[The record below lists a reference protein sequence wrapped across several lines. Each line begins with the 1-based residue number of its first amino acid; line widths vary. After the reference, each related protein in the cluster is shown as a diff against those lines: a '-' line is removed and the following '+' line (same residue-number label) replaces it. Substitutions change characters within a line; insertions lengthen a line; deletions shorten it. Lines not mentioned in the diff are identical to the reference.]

1 MSKVYDFFSDESPE
15 YFDYDAD
22 RQGLGFSSIRS
33 TAQLAQVP
41 APPRPTSFTFETFA
55 EAVALAHPLPQPAV
69 SAPVSPSL
77 SYASLSG
84 VTSTSS
90 LPTELSLPESWAS
103 RSPSPIDYENI
114 VGWVEEA
121 EESEPPP
128 VETPQF
134 ESPLAPE
141 ISADAFTETPV
152 STAEPAPTSLIAEVP
167 AGPPLEFSFPAVDTA
182 WVAPQSPPVVEEQS
196 FPSQSTPQPPSPRP
210 LTPLPPAEEARLE
223 NQENIPP
230 LPPLTH
236 TDALGRPCNYPHRFI
251 AVRTENGSQWRPQG
265 ELSYH
270 DILDVPT
277 TKALF
282 EHPPLFPSVT
292 PFRGESSRFLHV
304 QPVNEFL
311 AHQLRISHITACV
324 KTVRYLPSGDLP
336 LGCIRY
342 SFADGIKEVFAPHS
356 NQVKDAFAGALVLLE
371 TLDFL
376 DGRKITTYGFLEFDE
391 NFVYVRSQGYHCED
405 AVRSFPTLLAYCFT
419 PRIPVDPFVH
429 VSVHPETI
437 PL

>member
-1 MSKVYDFFSDESPE
+1 MSEVYDFLADESPE

-22 RQGLGFSSIRS
+22 RQGLGSSSIRS

-41 APPRPTSFTFETFA
+41 APPHSTSFTFETFA
-55 EAVALAHPLPQPAV
+55 EAVALAHPLPQPAA

-84 VTSTSS
+84 VTSMSS

-114 VGWVEEA
+114 AGWVEEA
-121 EESEPPP
+121 EESEPLPLPKEPP
-128 VETPQF
+128 QVVEIP
-134 ESPLAPE
+134 PAPE
-141 ISADAFTETPV
+141 VSAGTPTVEATELEAPV
-152 STAEPAPTSLIAEVP
+152 
-167 AGPPLEFSFPAVDTA
+167 GPIELAFPAVDTA
-182 WVAPQSPPVVEEQS
+182 WSAPLPPPVVEEQS
-196 FPSQSTPQPPSPRP
+196 FPSQSTPQPPSPCP
-210 LTPLPPAEEARLE
+210 LTPLPPAEEACLE

-251 AVRTENGSQWRPQG
+251 AIRTENGSQWRPQG

-292 PFRGESSRFLHV
+292 PFHGESSRFLHV

-311 AHQLRISHITACV
+311 AHQLRISHITTCV
-324 KTVRYLPSGDLP
+324 KAVRYPLSGDLP
-336 LGCIRY
+336 LGCIKY
-342 SFADGIKEVFAPHS
+342 SFSDGIKEVFAPHS

-376 DGRKITTYGFLEFDE
+376 DGRKITTYVKNATQRALE
-391 NFVYVRSQGYHCED
+391 
-405 AVRSFPTLLAYCFT
+405 
-419 PRIPVDPFVH
+419 
-429 VSVHPETI
+429 
-437 PL
+437 

>member
-1 MSKVYDFFSDESPE
+1 MSEVYDFFSDESPE

-22 RQGLGFSSIRS
+22 RQGLGFSSILS
-33 TAQLAQVP
+33 TAQLAQVL
-41 APPRPTSFTFETFA
+41 APPRSTSFTFETFA
-55 EAVALAHPLPQPAV
+55 EAVALAHPLPQPAA

-114 VGWVEEA
+114 AGWVEEA
-121 EESEPPP
+121 EESEPLPPP
-128 VETPQF
+128 VEPPQIV
-134 ESPLAPE
+134 EIPPAPE
-141 ISADAFTETPV
+141 VSAGTPTV
-152 STAEPAPTSLIAEVP
+152 KATKPEAPT
-167 AGPPLEFSFPAVDTA
+167 GPIEFAFPAVDTA
-182 WVAPQSPPVVEEQS
+182 WSAPPPPPVVEEQS

-210 LTPLPPAEEARLE
+210 LTPLPPAEEERLE

-236 TDALGRPCNYPHRFI
+236 TDTLGRPCNYPHRFI

-324 KTVRYLPSGDLP
+324 KAVRYLPSGDLP
-336 LGCIRY
+336 LGCIKY

-356 NQVKDAFAGALVLLE
+356 NQVKDAIAGALVLLE

-376 DGRKITTYGFLEFDE
+376 DGRKITMYGFLEFDE

-405 AVRSFPTLLAYCFT
+405 AIRSFPTLLAYCFT

>member
-1 MSKVYDFFSDESPE
+1 VSEVYDFFSDESPE

-22 RQGLGFSSIRS
+22 RQGLGLSSIRS
-33 TAQLAQVP
+33 TVQLAEVP

-55 EAVALAHPLPQPAV
+55 EAVALAHPLPRPV
-69 SAPVSPSL
+69 RSTPVSPSL

-114 VGWVEEA
+114 AGWVEEA
-121 EESEPPP
+121 EESEPLPPP
-128 VETPQF
+128 VEPPQVEIPQTP
-134 ESPLAPE
+134 EVSAGTPTVEVTEPE
-141 ISADAFTETPV
+141 A
-152 STAEPAPTSLIAEVP
+152 P
-167 AGPPLEFSFPAVDTA
+167 AGPIEFSFPAVDTA
-182 WVAPQSPPVVEEQS
+182 WSAPPPPPVVEEQS

-292 PFRGESSRFLHV
+292 PFRGESSRFLHI

-311 AHQLRISHITACV
+311 AHQLRISHISACV
-324 KTVRYLPSGDLP
+324 KAVRYLPSGDLP
-336 LGCIRY
+336 LGCIKY

-376 DGRKITTYGFLEFDE
+376 DGRKVTTYGFLEFDE

-405 AVRSFPTLLAYCFT
+405 AIRSFPTLLAYCFT

>member
-55 EAVALAHPLPQPAV
+55 EAVALAHPLPRPAV
-69 SAPVSPSL
+69 STPVSPSL

-114 VGWVEEA
+114 AGWVEEA
-121 EESEPPP
+121 EELEPLPPP
-128 VETPQF
+128 VEPSQIA
-134 ESPLAPE
+134 EIPPAPE
-141 ISADAFTETPV
+141 V
-152 STAEPAPTSLIAEVP
+152 STGTPTVEAAEPEAP
-167 AGPPLEFSFPAVDTA
+167 AGPIEFAFPAVDTA
-182 WVAPQSPPVVEEQS
+182 WSAPPPPPVLEEQS

-265 ELSYH
+265 ELSSH

-304 QPVNEFL
+304 QPVNAFL
-311 AHQLRISHITACV
+311 AHELRIAHITACV
-324 KTVRYLPSGDLP
+324 KAVRYLPSGDLP
-336 LGCIRY
+336 LGCIKY

-405 AVRSFPTLLAYCFT
+405 AIRSFPTFLPYCFT

-429 VSVHPETI
+429 VSVHSETI

>member
-1 MSKVYDFFSDESPE
+1 MSEVYDFFSDESPE

-33 TAQLAQVP
+33 TAQLAEVP

-55 EAVALAHPLPQPAV
+55 EAVALAHPLPRPVA

-114 VGWVEEA
+114 AGWVEEA
-121 EESEPPP
+121 EESEPLPPP
-128 VETPQF
+128 VEPPQVI
-134 ESPLAPE
+134 EISPAPE
-141 ISADAFTETPV
+141 TSVGTPTV
-152 STAEPAPTSLIAEVP
+152 EVTDPEVP
-167 AGPPLEFSFPAVDTA
+167 VGPIEFSFPAVDTA
-182 WVAPQSPPVVEEQS
+182 WPAPPPPPVVEEQS

-282 EHPPLFPSVT
+282 EHLPLFPSVT
-292 PFRGESSRFLHV
+292 PFRGESSRFLHI

-324 KTVRYLPSGDLP
+324 KAVRYLPSGDLP
-336 LGCIRY
+336 LGCIKY

-405 AVRSFPTLLAYCFT
+405 AIRSFPTLFAYCFT

>member
-1 MSKVYDFFSDESPE
+1 MSEVYDFFSDESPE

-22 RQGLGFSSIRS
+22 RQGLGLSSICS
-33 TAQLAQVP
+33 TVQLAKVP
-41 APPRPTSFTFETFA
+41 APPRPSSFTFETFA
-55 EAVALAHPLPQPAV
+55 EAVALAHPLPRPVV

-114 VGWVEEA
+114 AGWVETA
-121 EESEPPP
+121 EESEPLPPP
-128 VETPQF
+128 VEQPQIV
-134 ESPLAPE
+134 EIPPPPE
-141 ISADAFTETPV
+141 ASIGTPV
-152 STAEPAPTSLIAEVP
+152 VEDPSSTLEPEVST
-167 AGPPLEFSFPAVDTA
+167 GPIEFSFPAVDTA
-182 WVAPQSPPVVEEQS
+182 WSAPPPSAAEEPS
-196 FPSQSTPQPPSPRP
+196 FPPQPPSPRP

-223 NQENIPP
+223 NQENSPP

-292 PFRGESSRFLHV
+292 PFRGESSQFLHV

-311 AHQLRISHITACV
+311 AHQLRISPITACV
-324 KTVRYLPSGDLP
+324 KAVRYLPSGDLP
-336 LGCIRY
+336 LGCIKY

-405 AVRSFPTLLAYCFT
+405 AIRSFPTLLAYCFT

>member
-1 MSKVYDFFSDESPE
+1 MSEVYDFFSDESPE

-22 RQGLGFSSIRS
+22 RQGLGFSSICS
-33 TAQLAQVP
+33 TAQLAEVP

-55 EAVALAHPLPQPAV
+55 EAVALAHPLPRPVV

-114 VGWVEEA
+114 AEWAEEA
-121 EESEPPP
+121 EESEPLPPP
-128 VETPQF
+128 VEPPQII
-134 ESPLAPE
+134 EIPPAPE
-141 ISADAFTETPV
+141 VSPGTPTIQVTEP
-152 STAEPAPTSLIAEVP
+152 EVP
-167 AGPPLEFSFPAVDTA
+167 VDPLEFSFPAVETV
-182 WVAPQSPPVVEEQS
+182 WVAPQSPPVVEEQL

-324 KTVRYLPSGDLP
+324 KAVRYLPSGDLP
-336 LGCIRY
+336 LGCIKY

-405 AVRSFPTLLAYCFT
+405 AIRSFPTLLAYCFT

>member
-1 MSKVYDFFSDESPE
+1 MSEVYDFFSDESPE

-33 TAQLAQVP
+33 TAQLAEVP

-55 EAVALAHPLPQPAV
+55 EAVALAHPLPRPVV

-90 LPTELSLPESWAS
+90 LPTKLSLPESWAS

-114 VGWVEEA
+114 AEWAEEA
-121 EESEPPP
+121 EESEPLPPP
-128 VETPQF
+128 VEPPQII
-134 ESPLAPE
+134 EIPPAPE
-141 ISADAFTETPV
+141 VSPGTPTIQVTEP
-152 STAEPAPTSLIAEVP
+152 EVP
-167 AGPPLEFSFPAVDTA
+167 VDPLEFSFPAVETV
-182 WVAPQSPPVVEEQS
+182 WVAPQSPPVVEEQL

-324 KTVRYLPSGDLP
+324 KAVRYLPSGDLP
-336 LGCIRY
+336 LGCIKY

-405 AVRSFPTLLAYCFT
+405 AIRSFPTLLAYCFT

>member
-1 MSKVYDFFSDESPE
+1 MSEVYDFFSDESPE

-22 RQGLGFSSIRS
+22 RQGLGVSSIRS

-41 APPRPTSFTFETFA
+41 APPRSTSFTFETFA
-55 EAVALAHPLPQPAV
+55 EAVAVAHPLPQPAA

-114 VGWVEEA
+114 AGWAEEA
-121 EESEPPP
+121 EESEPLPPP
-128 VETPQF
+128 VEPPQII
-134 ESPLAPE
+134 EIPLAPE
-141 ISADAFTETPV
+141 ASAGTPTVEATEP
-152 STAEPAPTSLIAEVP
+152 EVP
-167 AGPPLEFSFPAVDTA
+167 VIEFAFPAVDTA
-182 WVAPQSPPVVEEQS
+182 WSAPPPPPVVEEQL
-196 FPSQSTPQPPSPRP
+196 FPSQSTPQPPSPCP
-210 LTPLPPAEEARLE
+210 LTPLPPTEEARLE

-251 AVRTENGSQWRPQG
+251 AVRTDNGSQWRPQG

-270 DILDVPT
+270 DILDIPT

-282 EHPPLFPSVT
+282 EHPPLFPSIT
-292 PFRGESSRFLHV
+292 AFRGESSRFLHV

-324 KTVRYLPSGDLP
+324 KAVRYPSSGDLP
-336 LGCIRY
+336 LGCIKY

-376 DGRKITTYGFLEFDE
+376 DSRKITTYGFLEFDE

-405 AVRSFPTLLAYCFT
+405 AIRSFPTLLAYCFT

>member
-1 MSKVYDFFSDESPE
+1 M
-15 YFDYDAD
+15 D
-22 RQGLGFSSIRS
+22 RQGLGYSSIRS
-33 TAQLAQVP
+33 TVQLAQEP
-41 APPRPTSFTFETFA
+41 APLRPPSFTFETFA
-55 EAVALAHPLPQPAV
+55 EAVALAHPLPQPVA
-69 SAPVSPSL
+69 SALVSPSL

-90 LPTELSLPESWAS
+90 LPTELSLPKSWEN

-114 VGWVEEA
+114 VGWAEGA
-121 EESEPPP
+121 EESEPLPPP
-128 VETPQF
+128 VDLPQIVEVPPTP
-134 ESPLAPE
+134 EASVGTPIIENPS
-141 ISADAFTETPV
+141 SATE
-152 STAEPAPTSLIAEVP
+152 LEVP
-167 AGPPLEFSFPAVDTA
+167 AGPIEFAFPAIDTA
-182 WVAPQSPPVVEEQS
+182 WSTLPPPPVVEEPS

-210 LTPLPPAEEARLE
+210 LTPLPPAEEVRLE

-251 AVRTENGSQWRPQG
+251 TVRTENGSQWRPHG

-270 DILDVPT
+270 NILDILT

-292 PFRGESSRFLHV
+292 PFRGKSSRFLHI

-311 AHQLRISHITACV
+311 AHQFRISHITTCV
-324 KTVRYLPSGDLP
+324 KAVRYPLSGDLP
-336 LGCIRY
+336 LGCIKY
-342 SFADGIKEVFAPHS
+342 SFADGIKKVFAPHS
-356 NQVKDAFAGALVLLE
+356 NQVKDVFAGALVLLE

-376 DGRKITTYGFLEFDE
+376 DGRKITTYGFLKFDE
-391 NFVYVRSQGYHCED
+391 NFVYVRLQGYHCED
-405 AVRSFPTLLAYCFT
+405 TIRSFPTLLAYCFT
-419 PRIPVDPFVH
+419 PCIPVDPFVH
-429 VSVHPETI
+429 ISVHPETV

>member
-1 MSKVYDFFSDESPE
+1 MSEVYDFFSDESPE

-22 RQGLGFSSIRS
+22 RQGLGLSSIRS
-33 TAQLAQVP
+33 TVQLAEVP

-55 EAVALAHPLPQPAV
+55 EAVALAHPLPRPVA

-114 VGWVEEA
+114 VGWAEGA
-121 EESEPPP
+121 EEEEPLPPP
-128 VETPQF
+128 VDPPQIVEVPPTP
-134 ESPLAPE
+134 EASVG
-141 ISADAFTETPV
+141 TPV
-152 STAEPAPTSLIAEVP
+152 ANPSLATESEVP
-167 AGPPLEFSFPAVDTA
+167 TGPPEFAFPAVETA
-182 WVAPQSPPVVEEQS
+182 WSAPPPPVVEGPS

-223 NQENIPP
+223 NQENIPL

-251 AVRTENGSQWRPQG
+251 AVRTDNGSQWRPQG

-270 DILDVPT
+270 DILDIPT

-324 KTVRYLPSGDLP
+324 KAVRYPSSGDLP
-336 LGCIRY
+336 LGCIKY

-405 AVRSFPTLLAYCFT
+405 AIRSFPTLLAYCFT